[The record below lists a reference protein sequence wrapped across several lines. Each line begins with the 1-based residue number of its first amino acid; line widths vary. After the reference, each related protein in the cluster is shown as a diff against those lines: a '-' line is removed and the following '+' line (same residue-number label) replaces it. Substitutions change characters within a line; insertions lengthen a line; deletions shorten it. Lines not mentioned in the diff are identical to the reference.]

1 MDTPT
6 STRKSSIH
14 VEVKDVSIPVTVK
27 TRFRWTKHIPWI
39 AVITLIV
46 ATLCLF
52 ASAAIV
58 VASHGNVS
66 EWHLQPHV
74 VLGVLSSVATAS
86 LVISLSSGVAITW

>member
-14 VEVKDVSIPVTVK
+14 IEVKDIANPGPTK

-39 AVITLIV
+39 AVIALIIS
-46 ATLCLF
+46 TLCLF

-86 LVISLSSGVAITW
+86 LVVSLSSGVAITW